1 MAIIAL
7 ASAKGSPGVTTAAL
21 AATLSWHRRL
31 VLAECDPAGGSILA
45 GYLGGA
51 LDGPRGIGEL
61 AVGELRDGGLETA
74 FWSQLVDLD
83 APRRERLLLPGVV
96 DPAQAGTV
104 TPLWQRFADF
114 FGALEK
120 GTPPYDVLVDCG
132 RLQVASPPWPVLRAA
147 AVVLLVTRATL
158 PDLSATR
165 ATIRAVER
173 DLAEHRVP
181 PGTLRLLVVGDG
193 HGTSEISKALQLPVI
208 ARLPVDP
215 RTAAVLGLGGT
226 VRAGRPLMRA
236 AGALEVP
243 IRALL
248 DRRRARLAWPVP
260 AEAAQL
266 RAPATPT
273 APEAPHAV

>member
-7 ASAKGSPGVTTAAL
+7 VSAKGSPGVTTSAL
-21 AATLSWHRRL
+21 AAALSWHRRL

-61 AVGELRDGGLETA
+61 AVGELRDGNLDTA
-74 FWSQLVDLD
+74 FWAQLVDLD
-83 APRRERLLLPGVV
+83 APKRERLLLPGVV
-96 DPAQAGTV
+96 DPAQAGSV

-114 FGALEK
+114 FAGLEQ
-120 GTPPYDVLVDCG
+120 GLPPYDVLVDCG
-132 RLQVASPPWPVLRAA
+132 RLQVAGPPWPVLRAA
-147 AVVLLVTRATL
+147 AVVLLVTRAQL

-181 PGTLRLLVVGDG
+181 PGALRLLVIGDG
-193 HGTSEISKALQLPVI
+193 HGNSEISKALRVPVI
-208 ARLPVDP
+208 ARLPYDP
-215 RTAAVLGLGGT
+215 RTAAVLSLGGT

-248 DRRRARLAWPVP
+248 ERRRARLAWPVP
-260 AEAAQL
+260 QTTPQAPVAQ
-266 RAPATPT
+266 
-273 APEAPHAV
+273 EAPHVS